1 MALISP
7 LLCAFRLL
15 PGLLLLAGC
24 LVGVHVQAGTSNGL
38 MDLSTDGRLLACS
51 NRDSGTVTVV
61 DLQTG
66 EKRSEI
72 AVGRHPEGVT
82 FLGTSHRVAVCV
94 YGDDVVSVL
103 DADTGA
109 VLSRIDV
116 EDEPYGVVSD
126 SAGTRLFVTLE
137 FPGKVIEIDPATASV
152 LQSVPVGKMLRGIAR
167 TPAGPLLVTEYLTGV
182 VKRLN
187 SSTLQVEQTWTGSR
201 QENLARQI
209 VAHPQRDKAYLPLQR
224 SVTNVAHG
232 EGSIFPYLSV
242 IDVKSQAGPGRK
254 RIQMDS
260 FYQTYVVA
268 NPWEVALSPDGRRLY
283 IVFSGTN
290 DMFVCRVLDDDYVE
304 VEFLKLLRVGANPR
318 AVRVAPDGSKFYVYN
333 ALDFTVDV
341 FDNQSL
347 KRLETIAVT
356 HWPGSEEELL
366 GKRLFYSALPPMSSR
381 KWISCSS
388 CHPDGDNDGRTWQ
401 QPEGLRN
408 TQALA
413 GIRETQPIHWSADRD
428 EVQDFEHTIRSALM
442 QGRGL
447 IRSQVA
453 ESLGPPNAGRSR
465 ELDAL
470 AAYANSHTFSLSPFA
485 KQGLS
490 AAARRGKILFE
501 SAATGCAECH
511 SGPYLTDRKLHDVG
525 TGQADPTELMGP
537 RYDTPT
543 LLGIYRT
550 GPYLHHGQAETLEE
564 VLTTANRQD
573 RHGRT
578 SQLTPE
584 DVRDLVAYLQALPYE
599 QP

>member
-1 MALISP
+1 MVLISP
-7 LLCAFRLL
+7 LCCTLRLL
-15 PGLLLLAGC
+15 PGILLLTAGFAS
-24 LVGVHVQAGTSNGL
+24 VQAGTSNGL

-51 NRDSGTVTVV
+51 NRDTGTVTVV

-72 AVGRHPEGVT
+72 AVGLHPEGVT
-82 FLGTSHRVAVCV
+82 FLGTSHRLAVCV
-94 YGDDVVSVL
+94 YGDDVVAVL
-103 DADTGA
+103 DADAGT
-109 VLSRIDV
+109 VLSRMDV
-116 EDEPYGVVSD
+116 EDEPYGVVSNLE
-126 SAGTRLFVTLE
+126 GTRLFVTLE
-137 FPGKVIEIDPATASV
+137 FPGKVIEIDPANAAI
-152 LQSVPVGKMLRGIAR
+152 LQSVPVGKMVRGIAR
-167 TPAGPLLVTEYLTGV
+167 MPAGQLLVTEYLTGV

-187 SSTLQVEQTWTGSR
+187 SSTLQIEQTWIGSR

-209 VAHPQRDKAYLPLQR
+209 VAHPERDKAYLPLQR

-242 IDVKSQAGPGRK
+242 VDVKSPTGTGRK

-304 VEFLKLLRVGANPR
+304 VEFLKLLRTGANPR
-318 AVRVAPDGSKFYVYN
+318 AVRVAPDGTKFYVYN

-341 FDNQSL
+341 FDNQRL
-347 KRLETIAVT
+347 KRIETIPVT
-356 HWPGSEEELL
+356 NWPGSEEELL
-366 GKRLFYSALPPMSSR
+366 GKRLFYTALPPMSTR

-413 GIRETQPIHWSADRD
+413 GIRDTHPIHWSADRD

-447 IRSQVA
+447 IRAQVA

-485 KQGLS
+485 KKGLS
-490 AAARRGKILFE
+490 ASARRGKILFE

-511 SGPYLTDRKLHDVG
+511 SGTSLTDRKLHDVG
-525 TGQADPTELMGP
+525 TGQDDPTELMGP

-584 DVRDLVAYLQALPYE
+584 DVHDLVAYLQALPYE